1 MKKEIV
7 YIYNSRKYN
16 GIKNTVKLIL
26 NKLEWQKIIQEDKP
40 IYIKLN
46 LSSANPKTLHYANTD
61 KDVLE
66 ALLEVLTTK
75 TKNIFLIESDLARG
89 DKESGLYG
97 GGRAEDM
104 FRLNGIDKIAKD
116 FGIKTLN
123 LSLEEQVFGLNPL
136 FEDFGLPKCL
146 LDNNKIFISLPVIK
160 THALTGFTGALKNQW
175 GCVPRWDRI
184 LLHKNLDELIV
195 LCNKF
200 IKPDLIIM
208 GGKYAMEGRGPTS
221 GEPRKFPII
230 LGSTKP
236 ASIDAVA
243 ASLIGLDPFKIKHIK
258 LACSEVLGEI
268 DIRKIQIIGE
278 FKENKTQFKKAK
290 LDWVLRLVN
299 YLSRY
304 EFFVYK
310 ILMNQKLFNIAK
322 KIVKFLRKIKIV
334 R

>member
-1 MKKEIV
+1 MKKDIV
-7 YIYNSRKYN
+7 YIYNFKKHN

-26 NKLEWQKIIQEDKP
+26 EKLEWRKIIQREKP
-40 IYIKLN
+40 VYIKLN
-46 LSSANPKTLHYANTD
+46 LSSANPKTLYYANTD
-61 KDVLE
+61 KDVLR
-66 ALLEVLTTK
+66 ALLELLTTK
-75 TKNIFLIESDLARG
+75 TKNIFLVESDLARG
-89 DKESGLYG
+89 DKKSGLYG

-104 FRLNGIDKIAKD
+104 FKLNGIDKIARE

-123 LSLEEQVFGLNPL
+123 LSREEQVFGLHPL

-146 LDNNKIFISLPVIK
+146 LDENKVFISLPVIK
-160 THALTGFTGALKNQW
+160 THALTSFTGALKNQW

-184 LLHKNLDELIV
+184 LLHKNLDKLIV

-208 GGKYAMEGRGPTS
+208 GGRYAMEGRGPTS
-221 GEPRKFPII
+221 GEPKKFPVI
-230 LGSTKP
+230 LGSTKA

-243 ASLIGLDPFKIKHIK
+243 SSLIGLNPFEIRHIK
-258 LACSEVLGEI
+258 LASSSILGEV

-278 FKENKTQFKKAK
+278 FEENKTQFKKAN
-290 LDWVLRLVN
+290 LDWVLRMVN

-304 EFFVYK
+304 KFFVYK
-310 ILMNQKLFNIAK
+310 ILMNQQLFNIAK
-322 KIVKFLRKIKIV
+322 KIVKFLREIRIV